1 MNKPIETTENSK
13 QNNIVKAINSYFSWS
28 KLSLPYELKLLMTSL
43 VLVAIIGVIFGWTAK
58 PQEKKVSNQQ
68 ILNSTVEQNN
78 KLPNH
83 LDSSQLSSFPLSTTN
98 NQSSLKPLTPSP
110 DSTQPK
116 PKIISSSL
124 PKVSNSKQKKQI
136 LSTTELT
143 YKHIPSNFS
152 NSQKLQE
159 IVNAVIQEA
168 KQTKLPTQ
176 QLSITLIDVKT
187 GTIAGYQ
194 QQNLRYPASVVKLFW
209 MVALYNQI
217 YAGLLQQDQGL
228 FGDLEKMIKE
238 SDNDAGSRILNAI
251 TKTTSGSKLPQQE
264 YQAWLKKR
272 TLVNRFFQSANYEG
286 IDVSHKTFPVRSEG
300 MSSPQGRDLQMRGNI
315 KKQTRN
321 KISTEQAAR
330 LMYEITNSRSI
341 SPEYS
346 QHMAFWLVR
355 DLRPEAWENIDP
367 NTGRFNP
374 IKGFLGESL
383 PTNVVFLSKAG
394 WTSKTRQEVAYV
406 NDLQT
411 AYILAV
417 FGEDKAYAQNLEI
430 FPKISSIVYQKMH
443 PR

>member
-1 MNKPIETTENSK
+1 MKKTISTNNNQE
-13 QNNIVKAINSYFSWS
+13 QRNIVKAVISYFSWR
-28 KLSLPYELKLLMTSL
+28 KLDCPYELKLLMTSL

-68 ILNSTVEQNN
+68 ILNSTVEKNN

-98 NQSSLKPLTPSP
+98 NQSSLKPLTPSA
-110 DSTQPK
+110 DSTQS
-116 PKIISSSL
+116 KIISSSL

-136 LSTTELT
+136 PSTTELT
-143 YKHIPSNFS
+143 YKHIPSHFS

-168 KQTKLPTQ
+168 KQNNLPMQ
-176 QLSITLIDVKT
+176 QLSITLIDVNT

-330 LMYEITNSRSI
+330 LMYEITSWISV

-406 NDLQT
+406 NALQT

-417 FGEDKAYAQNLEI
+417 FGEDKAYAQNWEI